1 MVYPLPPTIHNI
13 SRTHRSSH
21 NHSDS
26 LLLKEFRPGEHPAI
40 ETRYRLYCFKILKQL
55 GLELLQNTYLPEKNH
70 WVVRRTCEWMEI
82 LLQLIKDKSAA
93 NLVFAECA
101 SEVVHDLLEKA
112 RVLFIRELRP
122 KLL

>member
-1 MVYPLPPTIHNI
+1 
-13 SRTHRSSH
+13 
-21 NHSDS
+21 
-26 LLLKEFRPGEHPAI
+26 
-40 ETRYRLYCFKILKQL
+40 
-55 GLELLQNTYLPEKNH
+55 
-70 WVVRRTCEWMEI
+70 MEI